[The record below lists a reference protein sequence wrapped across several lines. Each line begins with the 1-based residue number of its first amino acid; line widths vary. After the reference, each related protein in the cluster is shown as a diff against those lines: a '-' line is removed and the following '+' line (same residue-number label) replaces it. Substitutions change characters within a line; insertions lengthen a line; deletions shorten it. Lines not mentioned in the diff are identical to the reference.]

1 MGLGGDFCST
11 LPHFPHE
18 VSEKDWGCMRVTSP
32 QQMSSPLFPSLAGQ
46 GWGFTKGDAGKD
58 KKEQVEVLP
67 HVA

>member
-1 MGLGGDFCST
+1 
-11 LPHFPHE
+11 
-18 VSEKDWGCMRVTSP
+18 MRVTSP
-32 QQMSSPLFPSLAGQ
+32 QQRSSPLFPSLAGQ